1 MRESGPPMVS
11 SPPPQPAGSPRPAVE
26 ALPRSLGVFGGV
38 LLTLS
43 CVTPA
48 SSLFIVVP
56 PLLMSQGSGAVIS
69 LLLAAVLS
77 LGVGLCYAELGTLVP
92 SAGGEY
98 SIVGQVLG
106 RLAGWLVFMIS
117 IVSLLVIPPIIALGT
132 ADYLGS
138 VLSLDP
144 AVAGAAVMALA
155 VAVGV
160 LDIKSNALITGV
172 FLGLEVLA
180 AGIVAVLGFTHV
192 HQPVSSLVHAVVPD
206 GQGGTGPFT
215 LGLLISGLAVAMFT
229 YNGFGTAVYLSE
241 DLRDPRRSVARTVLW
256 SLLAGVVVITVP
268 VVAICLGVDSPD
280 RLAAGDLVAIV
291 DSWAGST
298 VGTFVSLCIAAA
310 ILNAVIVMVIQN
322 GRVLYASARDR
333 TWPDPVNRALGTLHP
348 RWGSPWVAT
357 LAIGAPGAVLALTV
371 PIDALLGFTGVVVAV
386 IYLLLGV
393 AALLARRGRHRGAAA
408 WRMPLWP
415 VAPVLTTVVLGYALT
430 QQAPRDLLI
439 TLAVLLV
446 GVLYWFLYL
455 RPRSATHWVLSLP
468 ADQADAGRTDAG
480 GPDAPAA
487 PADRTPAPASASASA
502 SATVSE
508 TP

>member
-1 MRESGPPMVS
+1 MVS
-11 SPPPQPAGSPRPAVE
+11 SPPPQPAGPPRPAVE

-280 RLAAGDLVAIV
+280 RLAAGDLIAIV

-430 QQAPRDLLI
+430 RQAGRDLLI

-468 ADQADAGRTDAG
+468 ADQADQADAVRTGAG
-480 GPDAPAA
+480 GHG
-487 PADRTPAPASASASA
+487 PADRTPA
-502 SATVSE
+502 SATATAPENS
-508 TP
+508 